1 MKPDSIVG
9 AVCGMIFRA
18 IFVIAAVYLIYRGTG
33 ICYDYGY
40 RIFAEPA
47 VSSGEGR
54 IISVTTTEE
63 MDPFEMGELM
73 EKKGLV
79 RDGRLFGLQYYCSEY
94 RKDVKP
100 GTYELSTAMTA
111 EEMFGVMAAD
121 TKEKD
126 AGEEEDT

>member
-1 MKPDSIVG
+1 MKSESIVG

-18 IFVIAAVYLIYRGTG
+18 VFAIAAVYLIYRGTS

-54 IISVTTTEE
+54 AITVTTTED
-63 MDPFEMGELM
+63 MSPFEMGELM

-94 RKDVKP
+94 RKDIKP
-100 GTYELSTAMTA
+100 GTFELTTAMTA
-111 EEMFGVMAAD
+111 EQMFEVMAAG
-121 TKEKD
+121 TET
-126 AGEEEDT
+126 ASEEEDT